1 MTSLSLSPSSG
12 ILIVARHL
20 KLQPSKSLNVSRQ
33 FPRCPQSTLSHHN
46 LRTHIERGKT
56 EVGAESAGTII
67 DIDKPLLHRQERGG
81 SITRKTRGVGV
92 GHMIKRGSIMM
103 TSSIIRRGDHKSFN

>member
-12 ILIVARHL
+12 IPTVARPL

-33 FPRCPQSTLSHHN
+33 FPRCQLFIPSHHN

-67 DIDKPLLHRQERGG
+67 DIDNPLLRRQKKGG
-81 SITRKTRGVGV
+81 SITRRTRGVGV
-92 GHMIKRGSIMM
+92 GHMIKRGSIIV